1 MALLAETLV
10 EEWLNRQGF
19 LTVRGVRDGVN
30 EMDVLAV
37 RLGASGGSV
46 QEAWH
51 VEVQS
56 SFRPMN
62 YLTSLPK
69 PLQQET
75 GKGAGSAFQRT
86 PEMIEECVKAWI
98 EKKYRKDKMVKHRD
112 FFCPRAE
119 WKPVLVHAV
128 VKHEKELE
136 EFRRQGVEIIPLQ
149 RILEELCPPKR
160 PDFTASSGTDIADL
174 IDYYGRERELPI
186 VDEVEEED
194 E

>member
-37 RLGASGGSV
+37 RLRPSNSS
-46 QEAWH
+46 QREAWH

-62 YLTSLPK
+62 YVTPLPK
-69 PLQQET
+69 RLQRET
-75 GKGAGSAFQRT
+75 GKGAGAAIHRT
-86 PEMIEECVKAWI
+86 PEMIEECVEAWI
-98 EKKYRKDKMVKHRD
+98 EKKYRKEKMVKHRD
-112 FFCPRAE
+112 YFCPGTE
-119 WKPVLVHAV
+119 WKSVLVHAV
-128 VKHEKELE
+128 VKHEKELD
-136 EFRRQGVEIIPLQ
+136 EFRRQGVELIPLNTV
-149 RILEELCPPKR
+149 LEALCPPKR
-160 PDFTASSGTDIADL
+160 PAFTASAGTDIADL
-174 IDYYGRERELPI
+174 IDYYGRERELPV
-186 VDEVEEED
+186 VDEIDEED